1 MRLSEQR
8 GGGAAT
14 GGRQRGGW
22 LLLALLRTSM
32 ARARRSVLLPALL
45 LAACGGDATGPE
57 LPGGATSQPRP
68 GAGDVSVAATVRI
81 TFRRDVQLP
90 SDTANAIWLERDG
103 TRIAGLVTQP
113 SARELVLTP
122 IDVLDPAASYTVH
135 IGTGLT
141 DTQGVVPSSSFE
153 FTTGGLPIPAANGQ
167 RLMAHIRALADDSMA
182 GRAAGTAEELKA
194 ANYIRTEFGRY
205 GLSAYADG
213 QWLQTVPP
221 TGFVG
226 NSQNVIGVLRGEGS
240 LRDEW
245 VVIGAHY
252 DHVGTKN
259 GLIYNG
265 ADDNASGTA
274 GVLELARLLAQYRSD
289 DGFGADNRR
298 SLMFIAFGAEE
309 RGLIGSYYYCN
320 HPLVAL
326 ANVSAMINLDMIGRL
341 RADTLYVIG
350 ENTGLEWAG
359 LLRRY
364 DQTFNYVAM
373 ADAGTDYRCFKL
385 AGRPVMSLFTG
396 LHPDYHQPTDDP
408 DLINV
413 PGMTEVAQLALDLA
427 VNTTVRPGSF
437 TR

>member
-1 MRLSEQR
+1 MTLPERC
-8 GGGAAT
+8 
-14 GGRQRGGW
+14 GGRRAQGGRGRSSW
-22 LLLALLRTSM
+22 LLL
-32 ARARRSVLLPALL
+32 ALL

-57 LPGGATSQPRP
+57 LPGGATSQPKP
-68 GAGDVSVAATVRI
+68 GADDVSVAATVRI

-90 SDTANAIWLERDG
+90 GDTANAIWLEQGG
-103 TRIAGLVTQP
+103 TRIAVLVTQP
-113 SARELVLTP
+113 SARQLVLTP
-122 IDVLDPAASYTVH
+122 TDILDPAASYTVH
-135 IGTGLT
+135 VGSGLT

-153 FTTGGLPIPAANGQ
+153 FTTGGRPIPQADGQ
-167 RLMAHIRALADDSMA
+167 RLIAQIRALADDSMA
-182 GRAAGTAEELKA
+182 GRAAGTSDELKA
-194 ANYIRTEFGRY
+194 ANYIKSEFARY
-205 GLSAYADG
+205 GLSAFSDG
-213 QWLQTVPP
+213 EWLQTVPP
-221 TGFVG
+221 VGFVG

-252 DHVGTKN
+252 DHVGVNN

-289 DGFGADNRR
+289 DGFGSDSRR
-298 SLMFIAFGAEE
+298 SLMFITFGAEE
-309 RGLIGSYYYCN
+309 RGLIGSYWYCN
-320 HPLVAL
+320 HPLVPL
-326 ANVSAMINLDMIGRL
+326 TRVSAMINMDMIGRL
-341 RADTLYVIG
+341 RGDTLYVIG

-413 PGMTEVAQLALDLA
+413 PGMTEVAQLALELA
-427 VNTTVRPGSF
+427 VNTAVRPEPF